1 MRALWSGEIAFGLVT
16 IPAKLYSAT
25 KDLTPSFHQLHKECG
40 SRIQMQRRCP
50 KCARDIE
57 YGEIGKGYEVTKG
70 EYALFTKEEL
80 AKIEG
85 VDGAGGVD
93 IVQFVDPSE
102 IDFAYFEKSYWVGPG
117 GKSARGFELLRAT
130 LEKTG
135 QAALAKVKIRTRT
148 QLGLLRPR
156 GNLFALDMMRF
167 ADELVSSEEIVIP
180 ETREASGREID
191 LALDLVKQLEA
202 PFDASKHP
210 NEYRAAV
217 DAAAQE
223 KVDRGEAMRDT
234 SAEEEGEP
242 EAKGGGAKVIDLA
255 ELLARSLSKK
265 NAAAAAAKAESR
277 EKTADSDEPPHKA
290 GPQKTRGESE
300 SAPAQKEAATS
311 KAKSKKRA
319 S

>member
-40 SRIQMQRRCP
+40 SRINMKRFCS

-57 YGEIGKGYEVTKG
+57 YGEIGKGYEVSKG

-85 VDGAGGVD
+85 GEGSGGVD
-93 IVQFVDPSE
+93 IVQFVDPKE

-130 LEKTG
+130 LEKTE
-135 QAALAKVKIRTRT
+135 QAALARVKIRTRT

-156 GNLFALDMMRF
+156 GHLFALDMMRF

-202 PFDASKHP
+202 PFDPSKHP

-217 DAAAQE
+217 DAAAQG
-223 KVDRGEAMRDT
+223 KVDRGEAVRDG
-234 SAEEEGEP
+234 SAEEEEEAAP
-242 EAKGGGAKVIDLA
+242 EKGGGAKVIDLA
-255 ELLARSLSKK
+255 ELLAKSLAKK
-265 NAAAAAAKAESR
+265 SAAAKSDESR
-277 EKTADSDEPPHKA
+277 EKTADSEDPPHKA
-290 GPQKTRGESE
+290 GPQKSRGAEAVA
-300 SAPAQKEAATS
+300 APTAKS
-311 KAKSKKRA
+311 KSKKRA